1 MHRKLIEC
9 GLKIE
14 GIGKAVMKFP
24 GLFGTGINKIDRT
37 IEFLKAAGVVEIA
50 KCISRHP
57 QILSL
62 SLDGK
67 VHNMTAFLKSEL
79 LLEPEIINKTIAIQ
93 PCIFTHSVE
102 HNVRPKVM
110 YFLRL
115 GLERREVGRMIAV
128 YPALIGHSLETS
140 IKPKIDFLLNV
151 MNRSVNEIVS
161 FPQYLSYSL
170 PCRIQPR
177 YEYLANR
184 GRNDISLSSMLT
196 CRLDIFNKRYSSGF
210 DLSSC

>member
-1 MHRKLIEC
+1 MIIIVL
-9 GLKIE
+9 
-14 GIGKAVMKFP
+14 
-24 GLFGTGINKIDRT
+24 
-37 IEFLKAAGVVEIA
+37 
-50 KCISRHP
+50 

-115 GLERREVGRMIAV
+115 GLERREVGRYKAC
-128 YPALIGHSLETS
+128 A
-140 IKPKIDFLLNV
+140 
-151 MNRSVNEIVS
+151 
-161 FPQYLSYSL
+161 PQSHVK
-170 PCRIQPR
+170 
-177 YEYLANR
+177 A
-184 GRNDISLSSMLT
+184 
-196 CRLDIFNKRYSSGF
+196 
-210 DLSSC
+210 